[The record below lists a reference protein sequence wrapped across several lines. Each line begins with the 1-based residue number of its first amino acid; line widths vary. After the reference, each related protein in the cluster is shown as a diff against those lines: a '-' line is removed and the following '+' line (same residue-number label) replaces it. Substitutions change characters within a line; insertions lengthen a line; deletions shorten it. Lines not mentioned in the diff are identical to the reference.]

1 MKNNFVTGNVDITT
15 KCNQVSMERHLNWE
29 RANNVAVASL
39 GIVNNLNTDV
49 RDILME
55 MGT

>member
-1 MKNNFVTGNVDITT
+1 
-15 KCNQVSMERHLNWE
+15 MERHLNWE

-39 GIVNNLNTDV
+39 GIVNNLKTDV

-55 MGT
+55 TGT